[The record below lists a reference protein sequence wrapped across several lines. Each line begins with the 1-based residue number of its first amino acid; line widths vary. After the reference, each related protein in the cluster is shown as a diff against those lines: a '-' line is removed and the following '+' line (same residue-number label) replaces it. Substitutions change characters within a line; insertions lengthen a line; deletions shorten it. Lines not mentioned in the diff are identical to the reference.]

1 MSTEDDAHTPG
12 EGQEPVQDPTPAAEV
27 AAEPVAAEPDATAE
41 HLQTEP
47 GQTDAADA
55 LAVDDVAETIVP
67 EAPAMAAPAPEAAA
81 VAGAEA
87 AHVEADADDA
97 YEDEDEEPVGSR
109 AKNEVIEI
117 GKTIFFALLIAFV
130 LRVVLFQPFT
140 IPSASME
147 PNLYQGDYIIV
158 TKWSYGYSHFSIP
171 FSPPIFKGRLFN
183 NAPTRG
189 DIVVFREPSH
199 PKVDFIKRV
208 IGLPGDRIQMRNNQ
222 LYINDKPTVDLPKG
236 PAVADDAPPGAIKV
250 QETLPNRKTFLTQD
264 FGPNQEAD
272 NTAVYTVPPGCYF
285 MMGDNRDN
293 SVDSRFDPQ
302 IPAYGDVHNA
312 CGWDAGVDAALG
324 PGAQE
329 AGVGFVPAENLIGKA
344 QIIMF
349 SWYPGASL
357 FNPISWF
364 SKVRFSR
371 FFHALH

>member
-1 MSTEDDAHTPG
+1 MSTEDDAHIPG
-12 EGQEPVQDPTPAAEV
+12 EGHEPVQDAAPAAEV
-27 AAEPVAAEPDATAE
+27 AAEPAAEAPVEHFQAEPAQAEIATE
-41 HLQTEP
+41 EP
-47 GQTDAADA
+47 A
-55 LAVDDVAETIVP
+55 LEDVAEPVVP
-67 EAPAMAAPAPEAAA
+67 EAPAMAVPAPQAAA

-87 AHVEADADDA
+87 VHEADD
-97 YEDEDEEPVGSR
+97 EHDEDEEEQDTVGGR
-109 AKNEVIEI
+109 AKSEAVEI

-183 NAPTRG
+183 HAPTRG
-189 DIVVFREPSH
+189 DIVVFRLPRE
-199 PKVDFIKRV
+199 PKVDYIKRV
-208 IGLPGDRIQMRNNQ
+208 IGLPGDKIQMRDNQ
-222 LYINDKPTVDLPKG
+222 LYINGVATVDVPKG
-236 PAVADDAPPGAIKV
+236 PAVADDAPPSAIKL
-250 QETLPNRKTFLTQD
+250 QETLPNKKTFMTQD

-272 NTAVYTVPPGCYF
+272 NTAVYTVPAGCYF

-302 IPAYGDVHNA
+302 IPAYGDVHNS
-312 CGWDAGVDAALG
+312 CGWDASTDAALG
-324 PGAQE
+324 MGARE

-371 FFHALH
+371 FLHPLH